1 MTAFVWLLSVRGESG
16 ERRVERG
23 KVEEESALSAIR
35 DQRGRL
41 LGGAAAAAVEPPKRA
56 ATAAPAAL
64 HFTCLYYFFFY
75 FFFLYLCI
83 NFKRVVAACLQLFL
97 PLSLARF
104 LRFCGQH
111 MLPKPKRRCPR
122 FCCSEADCNASSG
135 SVQCHVCVKKI
146 AEKGRERAEMQRA
159 K

>member
-41 LGGAAAAAVEPPKRA
+41 LG
-56 ATAAPAAL
+56 AL
-64 HFTCLYYFFFY
+64 LPRPLNRRKEQRLRRRQRFTLLAFIISSFT
-75 FFFLYLCI
+75 FFLYLCI